1 MAMYL
6 IDYAINGTIAIE
18 ADSADA
24 AIIEFDAMSAAQL
37 GREGDVERLTDP
49 QTKEEKAA
57 EEAAWKASW
66 KRTLDESI
74 NG

>member
-1 MAMYL
+1 MAKYL
-6 IDYAINGTIAIE
+6 VDYAINGTIEIE
-18 ADSADA
+18 AANADEA
-24 AIIEFDAMSAAQL
+24 LTAFDNMTNSEL

-66 KRTLDESI
+66 PYTSR
-74 NG
+74 

>member
-1 MAMYL
+1 MPKY
-6 IDYAINGTIAIE
+6 IIEYAINGDVEIE
-18 ADSADA
+18 AANADEA
-24 AIIEFDAMSAAQL
+24 LTAFDNMTNSEL